1 MAGEVTGVDINGL
14 TKDYNPNGGMTKSA
28 YWLGG
33 TDVTN
38 RALQQYD
45 LLRTGYGRLFILR
58 MPDFVEKLI
67 PDATKKFKHMLE
79 YANVGVDGISGLS
92 VDFGSVTAGYAG
104 NTVEIPMNVKDDTNS
119 ITIKVYETSGSLF
132 RKYIDFW
139 LTGVGDPYLGF
150 SHYHG
155 IRNMPGQSNYA
166 ISQANQTMEAIW
178 VANDQTGVDMEYC
191 CLLSNMF
198 PKGSD
203 HSHFSYEPG
212 SHDLVNLS
220 MEFTATKYMSNQ
232 IDELGKALLDKY
244 LILKNYRHF
253 GIEYNKEDV
262 ANGMFGQTGV
272 EKGIWTNEQVDRNG
286 GYQGKAVYAT

>member
-1 MAGEVTGVDINGL
+1 MADQINLNGK
-14 TKDYNPNGGMTKSA
+14 TRDFNPSGDMTKSA

-33 TDVTN
+33 TDATH
-38 RALQQYD
+38 RALSQYD

-58 MPDFVEKLI
+58 MPAYVETLI

-79 YANVGVDGISGLS
+79 YANVGVDGISGYTA
-92 VDFGSVTAGYAG
+92 DFASVTAGYSG

-139 LTGVGDPYLGF
+139 LTGVGDPFTGF

-155 IRNMPGQSNYA
+155 IRNMGGQSNYVF
-166 ISQANQTMEAIW
+166 SQANQTMEAIW
-178 VANDQTGVDMEYC
+178 VATDQSGMEMEYA
-191 CLLSNMF
+191 CLLANMF

-220 MEFTATKYMSNQ
+220 IEFTAIKYMSSQ
-232 IDELGKALLDKY
+232 IDSLGKALLDKY
-244 LILKNYRHF
+244 LILKNYRNF
-253 GIEYNKEDV
+253 KSEYTTNDIEASNYGE
-262 ANGMFGQTGV
+262 NGVG
-272 EKGIWTNEQVDRNG
+272 KGIWEDYQVE
-286 GYQGKAVYAT
+286 GKAQGEWNTATT